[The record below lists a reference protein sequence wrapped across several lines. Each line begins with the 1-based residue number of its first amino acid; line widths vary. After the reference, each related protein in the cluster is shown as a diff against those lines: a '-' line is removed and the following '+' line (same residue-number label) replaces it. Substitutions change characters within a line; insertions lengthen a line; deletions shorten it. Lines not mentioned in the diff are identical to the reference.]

1 MKKFFRNKKVLTIFV
16 VIIAIL
22 SVLSITVR
30 MRNRRDTPLF
40 IQKMGNDTV
49 TVITQIVNWPLNL
62 VTGGASNVQSLLNT
76 QEENDHL
83 KKQIDDLG
91 QTKARNNSLEAEN
104 DQLKSALKLKNSL
117 TDYDIINGSV
127 ISRAPDTWSD
137 LLIIDQGSRAGV
149 KKNMAVMCDGGLIGR
164 ILEVS
169 ATSSKVEL
177 ITSTDKSANRFSVEA
192 RSSKDKMVHGIISV
206 NGDDQLTF
214 TQVVDGRKLK
224 KGTKV
229 YTSGM
234 GGRSPKGLLVGTVQK
249 TTRDTYGLSD
259 VIQIKPAGN
268 LNDPSI
274 VSVIRRKVED

>member
-22 SVLSITVR
+22 SILSITVR
-30 MRNRRDTPLF
+30 MRNRRNTPLF

-49 TVITQIVNWPLNL
+49 TIMTQMVNWPLNL
-62 VTGGASNVQSLLNT
+62 VTGGVSNVQDLLNT
-76 QEENDHL
+76 QQENDHL
-83 KKQIDDLG
+83 KKQVDDLG
-91 QTKARNNSLEAEN
+91 QTKARNNTLESEN
-104 DQLKSALKLKNSL
+104 SQLKAALKLKSTL
-117 TDYDIINGSV
+117 SDYDIINGSV

-137 LLIIDQGSRAGV
+137 ILVIDQGSRAGV
-149 KKNMAVMCDGGLIGR
+149 QKNMAVMCGGGLIGR
-164 ILEVS
+164 IIEVS

-177 ITSTDKSANRFSVEA
+177 ITSTDKSANRFSVQA
-192 RSSKDKMVHGIISV
+192 KSSNGKMVHGIISV
-206 NGDDQLTF
+206 NGDSQLTF
-214 TQVVDGRKLK
+214 TQVVDGRRLK
-224 KGTKV
+224 KGTRV

-249 TTRDTYGLSD
+249 TTRDSFGLSD
-259 VIQIKPAGN
+259 VIQINPAGN

>member
-1 MKKFFRNKKVLTIFV
+1 MKKFFKNKKILTIFV

-30 MRNRRDTPLF
+30 MRNRRNTPLF

-49 TVITQIVNWPLNL
+49 TVVTQIFNWPINL
-62 VTGGASNVQSLLNT
+62 VTGGATNVQDLLNA

-91 QTKARNNSLEAEN
+91 QTKARNNSLENEN
-104 DQLKSALKLKNSL
+104 SQLKSALKLKQTL

-137 LLIIDQGSRAGV
+137 ILVIDQGSRAGV
-149 KKNMAVMCDGGLIGR
+149 QKNMAVMCGGGLIGR
-164 ILEVS
+164 IIEVS

-192 RSSKDKMVHGIISV
+192 KSNSNKMVHGIISV
-206 NGDDQLTF
+206 NGSDQLTF

-224 KGTKV
+224 KGTRV

-268 LNDPSI
+268 LNDPSV

>member
-1 MKKFFRNKKVLTIFV
+1 MKKFFKNKKILTIFV

-30 MRNRRDTPLF
+30 MRNRRNTPLF

-49 TVITQIVNWPLNL
+49 TVVTQIFNWPINL
-62 VTGGASNVQSLLNT
+62 VTDGATNVQDLLNA

-91 QTKARNNSLEAEN
+91 QTKARNNSLENEN
-104 DQLKSALKLKNSL
+104 SQLKSALKLKQTL

-137 LLIIDQGSRAGV
+137 ILIIDQGSRAGV
-149 KKNMAVMCDGGLIGR
+149 QKNMAVMCDGGLIGR
-164 ILEVS
+164 IIEVS

-192 RSSKDKMVHGIISV
+192 KSNNNKMVHGIISV
-206 NGDDQLTF
+206 NGSDQLTF

-224 KGTKV
+224 KGTRV

-268 LNDPSI
+268 LNDPSV

>member
-22 SVLSITVR
+22 SILSITVR
-30 MRNRRDTPLF
+30 MRNRRNTPLF

-49 TVITQIVNWPLNL
+49 TIMTQMVNWPINL
-62 VTGGASNVQSLLNT
+62 VTGGVSNVQDLLNT
-76 QEENDHL
+76 QQENDHL
-83 KKQIDDLG
+83 KKQVDDLG
-91 QTKARNNSLEAEN
+91 QTKARNNTLESEN
-104 DQLKSALKLKNSL
+104 SQLKAALKLKSTL
-117 TDYDIINGSV
+117 SDYDIINGSV

-137 LLIIDQGSRAGV
+137 ILVIDQGSRAGV
-149 KKNMAVMCDGGLIGR
+149 QKNMAVMCGGGLIGR
-164 ILEVS
+164 IIEVS

-177 ITSTDKSANRFSVEA
+177 ITSTDKSANRFSVQA
-192 RSSKDKMVHGIISV
+192 KSSNGKMVHGIISV
-206 NGDDQLTF
+206 NGDSQLTF
-214 TQVVDGRKLK
+214 TQVVDGRRLK
-224 KGTKV
+224 KGTRV

-249 TTRDTYGLSD
+249 TTRDSFGLSD
-259 VIQIKPAGN
+259 VIQINPAGN

>member
-104 DQLKSALKLKNSL
+104 DQLKSALN
-117 TDYDIINGSV
+117 
-127 ISRAPDTWSD
+127 
-137 LLIIDQGSRAGV
+137 
-149 KKNMAVMCDGGLIGR
+149 
-164 ILEVS
+164 
-169 ATSSKVEL
+169 
-177 ITSTDKSANRFSVEA
+177 
-192 RSSKDKMVHGIISV
+192 
-206 NGDDQLTF
+206 
-214 TQVVDGRKLK
+214 
-224 KGTKV
+224 
-229 YTSGM
+229 
-234 GGRSPKGLLVGTVQK
+234 
-249 TTRDTYGLSD
+249 
-259 VIQIKPAGN
+259 
-268 LNDPSI
+268 
-274 VSVIRRKVED
+274 